1 MKIPLTQRSH
11 VVFGR
16 IFLSLPF
23 QLVQRDEIDEGWRVR
38 KKRNKMKKEKFDEKC
53 INRVK
58 VIPRAP
64 MKGFFWHLHVVS
76 TANLCKRER
85 DDKREEEESKRDENR
100 GRTTSTS
107 ISWGNALMKRLIG
120 S

>member
-1 MKIPLTQRSH
+1 MEVRS
-11 VVFGR
+11 
-16 IFLSLPF
+16 
-23 QLVQRDEIDEGWRVR
+23 QRDDHKIESHYRLTPGIYPSDVSLDLS
-38 KKRNKMKKEKFDEKC
+38 NV
-53 INRVK
+53 N
-58 VIPRAP
+58 
-64 MKGFFWHLHVVS
+64 VVS